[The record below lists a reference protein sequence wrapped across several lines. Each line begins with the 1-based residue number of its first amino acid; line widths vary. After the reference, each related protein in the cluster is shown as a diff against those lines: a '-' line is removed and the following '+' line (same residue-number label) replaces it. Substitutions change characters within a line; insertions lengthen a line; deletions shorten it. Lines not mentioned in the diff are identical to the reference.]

1 MRLLPRS
8 ALNWTLDIVAG
19 MLDVV
24 GSIVIIKFVISDSN
38 TFEANMPSC
47 LYSITWYY
55 SENVTEEVGPLSW
68 LTHAGSSTQVFI
80 GHSLSTCMC
89 CMHCGNAR
97 SFTYLFY
104 NVPVLFCKRNCICNA
119 LFDFLYKFHSS
130 HALLFLSF
138 TYKYIH
144 LNGLSD
150 N

>member
-8 ALNWTLDIVAG
+8 ALNRTLNIVAG
-19 MLDVV
+19 MLDV
-24 GSIVIIKFVISDSN
+24 GGCWMLWIDVIIKFVISDSN

-97 SFTYLFY
+97 PASHIYFTTSRCCFVNAIAYATFCLIFCINFTLHTRCYSYLLRT
-104 NVPVLFCKRNCICNA
+104 NI
-119 LFDFLYKFHSS
+119 S
-130 HALLFLSF
+130 
-138 TYKYIH
+138 T
-144 LNGLSD
+144 
-150 N
+150 